1 MTSKIPKSQIL
12 NPKSLEEKMKK
23 KEKKKKGKKKWKER
37 KQKEKKPDQYPHIST
52 FAPAVHLQT
61 FPPFLLKPCAV
72 RNKFRAKDRF
82 WKPTENSSCA
92 SKILIFHGSLWQYI
106 RVISLHNDRRLYSG
120 EVGTW

>member
-1 MTSKIPKSQIL
+1 M
-12 NPKSLEEKMKK
+12 
-23 KEKKKKGKKKWKER
+23 ER
-37 KQKEKKPDQYPHIST
+37 KKTERKKTRPVSHIST
-52 FAPAVHLQT
+52 FAPAVRLQT

-106 RVISLHNDRRLYSG
+106 RVISSHNDRRLYSG